1 MRVTFDFRKSAGIVS
16 VVSGSMGARIRAA
29 REASGLLAAELA
41 ERVGLSA
48 SAYSLIE
55 NDKRNVKANEATA
68 IARALGI
75 SVLSLLE
82 DGASTGLA
90 AAARSV
96 SSMRAADSALLSRLN
111 QIQDLRLALPADTRE
126 QRTVWEDVPVVDD
139 MTELAGARALADWVR
154 GLIDD
159 DETGAGRFVGFA
171 EELGVHLGIDVIVES
186 FPDDVI
192 GAALLNRTY
201 PTIVINSTQQRQR
214 SLFTLA
220 HELGHLLA
228 GEDGGI
234 KVDGKISSS
243 SPEERRAN
251 MFAAEFLL
259 HREDVAQIVKA
270 SQNQIAPALAR
281 MMDQLDGSYLSC
293 VYRLHNL
300 GYINAIG
307 RDALIDLRRVRFVE
321 SLEDAGLKV
330 VLQSRSDELSERS
343 VLPTQLLG
351 TLKRAYREGLV
362 GAAPIAGLLG
372 ESVDEVIA
380 LLSTPDPAPDVPVE
394 FDELD
399 VVDAD
404 DDVFSTGYPG

>member
-1 MRVTFDFRKSAGIVS
+1 MRATFDFRKSAGIVS

-111 QIQDLRLALPADTRE
+111 QIQDLRLALPASTRE

-159 DETGAGRFVGFA
+159 HETGAGVLWIRGRARRAFR
-171 EELGVHLGIDVIVES
+171 IDVIVES

-201 PTIVINSTQQRQR
+201 PTIVVNSTQQRQR

-281 MMDQLDGSYLSC
+281 MTDQTGWVLSVLC
-293 VYRLHNL
+293 VSPAQPRLHQ
-300 GYINAIG
+300 
-307 RDALIDLRRVRFVE
+307 RDR
-321 SLEDAGLKV
+321 
-330 VLQSRSDELSERS
+330 
-343 VLPTQLLG
+343 P
-351 TLKRAYREGLV
+351 
-362 GAAPIAGLLG
+362 
-372 ESVDEVIA
+372 
-380 LLSTPDPAPDVPVE
+380 
-394 FDELD
+394 
-399 VVDAD
+399 
-404 DDVFSTGYPG
+404 